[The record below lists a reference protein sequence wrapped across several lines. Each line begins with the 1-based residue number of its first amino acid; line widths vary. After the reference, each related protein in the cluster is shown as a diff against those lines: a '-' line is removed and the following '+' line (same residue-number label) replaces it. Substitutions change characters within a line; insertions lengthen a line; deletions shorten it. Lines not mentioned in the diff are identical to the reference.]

1 MISRKNDA
9 RSQHNIMI
17 PGDVVRFT
25 KDWQALQSNL
35 PPDWTLGL
43 LVKREY
49 GIAEILSEHGE
60 VVRVSVGQVQ
70 KAGKKDFTKNPIAT
84 QE

>member
-1 MISRKNDA
+1 
-9 RSQHNIMI
+9 MI

-25 KDWQALQSNL
+25 REWQKLKTRQTVI
-35 PPDWTLGL
+35 WTLGL

-49 GIAEILSEHGE
+49 GIAEILSEEGE
-60 VVRVSVGQVQ
+60 IIRVAVGQVQ
-70 KAGKKDFTKNPIAT
+70 KAGKKDFKKNPSSA

>member
-1 MISRKNDA
+1 
-9 RSQHNIMI
+9 MI

-25 KDWQALQSNL
+25 REWQKLKTRQTVI
-35 PPDWTLGL
+35 WTLGL

-49 GIAEILSEHGE
+49 GIAEILSEEGE
-60 VVRVSVGQVQ
+60 IIRVAVGQVQ
-70 KAGKKDFTKNPIAT
+70 KAGKKDFKKNPSST